1 MIGKLLAVFA
11 ILFFSPALF
20 AQLTMPP
27 HGGNKKA
34 SVSERIGIT
43 DVAINYNRPAIKG
56 REGKIWNELVH
67 AGFKNLGFGT
77 SKAAPWRAGA
87 NENTT
92 ISFTTDARVGGNEI
106 KAGTYGLF
114 AAMGTGEATLIFSYN
129 HSSWGSFYYDP
140 KEDAV
145 TISVKTVPLTE
156 SVERLKF
163 EFTDETDS
171 SATVSLIWEK
181 LKIPF
186 RIEVDYVKT
195 QMESF
200 RSELR
205 GFKGL
210 SAESW
215 QQAAQFAADHN
226 VNLGEALE
234 WSDRSLTG
242 VFIGENNFKNFATK
256 AEILKK
262 LGKTNEADEAMR
274 TAMSLASMEELHQY
288 GRHLLQ
294 QKRNKEALDIFK
306 ANFQKNGNTFTT
318 CIGLARGYAA
328 VGDHATALKNA
339 KLGLLKATNPAEKDV
354 ADKLIADLKEVKGV
368 NQ

>member
-1 MIGKLLAVFA
+1 MIRKLLAVFG
-11 ILFFSPALF
+11 ILFFSPTLF

-43 DVAINYNRPAIKG
+43 DVTINYDRPAIKG
-56 REGKIWNELVH
+56 REGKIWNGLVH
-67 AGFKNLGFGT
+67 SGFKDLGFGT

-92 ISFTTDARVGGNEI
+92 ITFTTDVKIEGKDI
-106 KAGTYGLF
+106 KAGTYGF
-114 AAMGTGEATLIFSYN
+114 FVAMGIGEATLIFSNN

-140 KEDAV
+140 KEDALR
-145 TISVKTVPLTE
+145 ISVKTVPLSE
-156 SVERLKF
+156 SVERLKY
-163 EFTDETDS
+163 EFMDETES
-171 SATVSLIWEK
+171 SATVALIWER
-181 LKIPF
+181 LEIPF
-186 RIEVDYVKT
+186 KIEVDYVKT

-200 RSELR
+200 GNELR
-205 GFKGL
+205 GYKGL
-210 SAESW
+210 SDESW

-226 VNLGEALE
+226 VNLKEALE
-234 WSDRSLTG
+234 WSDRALTS
-242 VFIGENNFKNFATK
+242 VFIGEKNFKNYATK
-256 AEILKK
+256 AEILNK
-262 LGKTNEADEAMR
+262 LGKTKDADEAMK

-294 QKRNKEALDIFK
+294 LQRNKEALEIFK
-306 ANFQKNGNTFTT
+306 ANFQKSGNTYTT
-318 CIGLARGYAA
+318 YIGLARGYAA
-328 VGDHATALKNA
+328 VGDYATALKNA

-354 ADKLIADLKEVKGV
+354 VDKLIADLKEVKGV